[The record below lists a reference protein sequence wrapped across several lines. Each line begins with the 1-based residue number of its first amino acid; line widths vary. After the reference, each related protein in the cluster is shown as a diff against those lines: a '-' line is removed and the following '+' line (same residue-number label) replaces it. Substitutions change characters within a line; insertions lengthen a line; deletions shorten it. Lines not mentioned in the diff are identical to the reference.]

1 MLFYYDDYDF
11 IRYKMAVLKSHFIFT
26 FGANFSQFSDLMQI
40 ANICNEREW
49 RSLRG
54 RLHFQRKWNSQ
65 RFIHRKWLKLHLNF
79 HSLLRHLSLDLSGE
93 NRITILKVCPKNCLA
108 QLRSNIQI
116 YIPSSCTY
124 VIMGEMRE
132 GKNDCLK
139 YFLEGH
145 PSPCLLQK
153 SFGRALWVFHHCMKC
168 LWGKTLSELVV
179 NTARGVTV
187 YAKNGNSSIVK
198 VVFHSGTTIHNA

>member
-1 MLFYYDDYDF
+1 
-11 IRYKMAVLKSHFIFT
+11 MAVLKSHFIFT

-79 HSLLRHLSLDLSGE
+79 HSLLRHFSLDLSGK

-108 QLRSNIQI
+108 QLRLNIQMYVVHVRNNGREGGEKRLPQI
-116 YIPSSCTY
+116 FLGRTSIPLPPPPKEFWKSSMGFSSLY
-124 VIMGEMRE
+124 EMLMGENLVRTCSKHGERSNCLRE
-132 GKNDCLK
+132 KWKFEHCK
-139 YFLEGH
+139 SSVPFGH
-145 PSPCLLQK
+145 
-153 SFGRALWVFHHCMKC
+153 
-168 LWGKTLSELVV
+168 
-179 NTARGVTV
+179 
-187 YAKNGNSSIVK
+187 
-198 VVFHSGTTIHNA
+198 HNA

>member
-1 MLFYYDDYDF
+1 
-11 IRYKMAVLKSHFIFT
+11 MAVLENNLIFT
-26 FGANFSQFSDLMQI
+26 FGANLPQFSDLMQI

-49 RSLRG
+49 RPLRG

-79 HSLLRHLSLDLSGE
+79 HSLLRHFSLDLSGK

-132 GKNDCLK
+132 GEKRLPQI
-139 YFLEGH
+139 FLGRTSIPLPPPKEFWKSSMGF
-145 PSPCLLQK
+145 SSLYEMLTLLYQI
-153 SFGRALWVFHHCMKC
+153 WVYTRLFI
-168 LWGKTLSELVV
+168 L
-179 NTARGVTV
+179 R
-187 YAKNGNSSIVK
+187 
-198 VVFHSGTTIHNA
+198 

>member
-1 MLFYYDDYDF
+1 MPISRNFPIWCKLQTFATRENEDLCGEDF
-11 IRYKMAVLKSHFIFT
+11 IFKENEIVKDSFIENDWSCT
-26 FGANFSQFSDLMQI
+26 SI
-40 ANICNEREW
+40 
-49 RSLRG
+49 
-54 RLHFQRKWNSQ
+54 
-65 RFIHRKWLKLHLNF
+65 FILI
-79 HSLLRHLSLDLSGE
+79 LRHFSLDFRGK

-168 LWGKTLSELVV
+168 LWGKTLSELVFSKHGERSNCLREKWKFEHCKSSV
-179 NTARGVTV
+179 PFG
-187 YAKNGNSSIVK
+187 YHNS
-198 VVFHSGTTIHNA
+198 